1 LERHLAIAGLAPSFP
16 QTPGASEQDAGSF
29 VFASAMSDGALLPSR
44 LGAIPPKRRHAIAKV
59 ESEF

>member
-29 VFASAMSDGALLPSR
+29 VFRMIGAMADGALAASR
-44 LGAIPPKRRHAIAKV
+44 GD
-59 ESEF
+59 